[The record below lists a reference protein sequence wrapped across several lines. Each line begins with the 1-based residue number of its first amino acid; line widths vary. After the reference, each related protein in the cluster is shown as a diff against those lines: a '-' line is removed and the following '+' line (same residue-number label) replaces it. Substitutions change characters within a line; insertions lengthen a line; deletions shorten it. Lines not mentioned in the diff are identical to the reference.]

1 MDWLVRAGQNRP
13 ICGGRWLMANDQ
25 GVWLTNI
32 ALFTGLATL
41 FAMYVAYP
49 IHISLVVITA
59 ILVGITFWSLCKATF
74 TEAGQ
79 SSILII
85 DTPCAPPTTNNSPST
100 SLSSLMLYA
109 ARYIAAW
116 YTKVRECSIIRTN
129 TNRNC

>member
-1 MDWLVRAGQNRP
+1 
-13 ICGGRWLMANDQ
+13 MANDQ

-79 SSILII
+79 SSILLL
-85 DTPCAPPTTNNSPST
+85 TPSLRSQPQTTHH
-100 SLSSLMLYA
+100 LHHYHL
-109 ARYIAAW
+109 
-116 YTKVRECSIIRTN
+116 
-129 TNRNC
+129 